1 MTCWKNNQPDQLW
14 SSAGFGVFI
23 EASSGTTGCSDVK
36 RLTGQIT
43 VNALPVVTVSAAD
56 KSVCANGNV
65 EIDFSVSATAAGSAV
80 AWALSGAPTVSVEG
94 VVCTAGTPTGECST

>member
-14 SSAGFGVFI
+14 SSGFGVFI

-36 RLTGQIT
+36 RLTRQIT

-65 EIDFSVSATAAGSAV
+65 EIDFSVSATAGNSAV

-94 VVCTAGTPTGECST
+94 VVCTAGTPTSECST

>member
-1 MTCWKNNQPDQLW
+1 MTCWKSDQPGQQW

-36 RLTGQIT
+36 RLTRQIT
-43 VNALPVVTVSAAD
+43 VNALPVVTVAAAD

-65 EIDFSVSATAAGSAV
+65 EIDFSVSAAAGGAAV
-80 AWALSGAPTVSVEG
+80 GWLLAADAVTVSVEG
-94 VVCTAGTPTGECST
+94 VVCTPGTPTGE